1 MQKRAREVGPV
12 NKCER
17 RSFVMAGKKDNRY
30 DGMSASKAKRERAK
44 DEREALKRSA
54 RRTRAILIAVPVLII
69 ALIAGYYGRQVYIE
83 KNRTVASTDF
93 SAMLNEDGTIK
104 DVDVTQY
111 VKTFDVNDVKIAKAD
126 VEFTDEEMEED
137 IQSQLEAFKEL
148 STDETL
154 AVADGDEVSIDYV
167 GTMDGEEFEGGSAQD
182 YDLTIGSNSFIDDFE
197 TQLVGTHP
205 GDQVTVD
212 VTFPDPYENN
222 PDYAGKDASFAV
234 TVNGIYQLGEFNDAF
249 VKKNLSQYGNTVEE
263 YKEEIKKTNE
273 ESNLAAAVNNYVND
287 HISADS
293 YPKEYLKHLKSLQM
307 TMDQQEFDYMAQMYA
322 AYGMTFDY
330 ADVMAYK
337 QASSTEEYEK
347 MLTEA
352 AQKTCLTNMAYQE
365 LAAQAGITVTDEDYD
380 AFVEENSVTEEN
392 QETFGRAYLIQNYVL
407 PEKVRDYLTEHATVE

>member
-1 MQKRAREVGPV
+1 
-12 NKCER
+12 
-17 RSFVMAGKKDNRY
+17 MAGKKDNRY
-30 DGMSASKAKRERAK
+30 EGMSASKAKRERAK

-54 RRTRAILIAVPVLII
+54 RRTRAILIAIPVLII
-69 ALIAGYYGRQVYIE
+69 ALIAGYYGRQIYIE
-83 KNRTVASTDF
+83 KNKTVASTDY
-93 SAMLNEDGTIK
+93 SAMLNEDGSIK

-111 VKTFDVNDVKIAKAD
+111 VKTFDVNDVKIAKSD
-126 VEFTDEEMEED
+126 VEFTDEDMEEN
-137 IQSQLEAFKEL
+137 IQNQLETYKEL
-148 STDETL
+148 STDAELT
-154 AVADGDEVSIDYV
+154 VADGDEVNIDYV

-205 GDQVTVD
+205 GDKVTVD

-234 TVNGIYQLGEFNDAF
+234 TVNGIYQQGEFNNDF
-249 VKKNLSQYGNTVEE
+249 VKKNLSQYGNTVKE

-380 AFVEENSVTEEN
+380 AFLEENSVTEEN

>member
-1 MQKRAREVGPV
+1 
-12 NKCER
+12 
-17 RSFVMAGKKDNRY
+17 MAGKKDNRY
-30 DGMSASKAKRERAK
+30 EGMSASKAKRERAK

-54 RRTRAILIAVPVLII
+54 KRTRAILIAIPVLII
-69 ALIAGYYGRQVYIE
+69 ALIAGYYGRQIYIE
-83 KNRTVASTDF
+83 KNKTVASTDY
-93 SAMLNEDGTIK
+93 SAMLNEDGSIK

-111 VKTFDVNDVKIAKAD
+111 VKTFDVNDVKIAKSD
-126 VEFTDEEMEED
+126 VEFTDEDMEEN
-137 IQSQLEAFKEL
+137 IQNQLETYKEL
-148 STDETL
+148 STDAELT
-154 AVADGDEVSIDYV
+154 VADGDEVNIDYV

-205 GDQVTVD
+205 GDKVTVD

-234 TVNGIYQLGEFNDAF
+234 TVNGIYQLGEFNNDF
-249 VKKNLSQYGNTVEE
+249 VKKNLSQYGNTVKE
-263 YKEEIKKTNE
+263 YKAEIKKTNE

>member
-1 MQKRAREVGPV
+1 
-12 NKCER
+12 
-17 RSFVMAGKKDNRY
+17 MAGKKDNRY
-30 DGMSASKAKRERAK
+30 EGMSASKAKRERAK

-54 RRTRAILIAVPVLII
+54 KRTRAILIAIPVLII
-69 ALIAGYYGRQVYIE
+69 ALIAGYYGRQIYIE
-83 KNRTVASTDF
+83 KNKTVASTDY
-93 SAMLNEDGTIK
+93 SAMLNEDGSIK

-126 VEFTDEEMEED
+126 VEFTDEDMEEN
-137 IQSQLEAFKEL
+137 IQTQLETYKEL
-148 STDETL
+148 STDAELT
-154 AVADGDEVSIDYV
+154 VADGDEVNIDYV
-167 GTMDGEEFEGGSAQD
+167 GTMDGEEFEGGSAQA

-197 TQLVGTHP
+197 TQLVGSHP

-234 TVNGIYQLGEFNDAF
+234 TVNGIYQLGEFNNAF
-249 VKKNLSQYGNTVEE
+249 VKKNLSQYGNTVKE
-263 YKEEIKKTNE
+263 YKAEIKKTNE

-293 YPKEYLKHLKSLQM
+293 YPKDYIKHLKSLQM

-380 AFVEENSVTEEN
+380 AFLEENSVTEEN
-392 QETFGRAYLIQNYVL
+392 QESFGRAYLIQNYVL
-407 PEKVRDYLTEHATVE
+407 PEKVRDYLAEHATVE

>member
-1 MQKRAREVGPV
+1 
-12 NKCER
+12 
-17 RSFVMAGKKDNRY
+17 MAGKKDNRY
-30 DGMSASKAKRERAK
+30 EGMSASKAKRERAK

-54 RRTRAILIAVPVLII
+54 KRTRAILIAIPVLII

-83 KNRTVASTDF
+83 KNKTVASTDY
-93 SAMLNEDGTIK
+93 SAMLNEDGSIK

-111 VKTFDVNDVKIAKAD
+111 VKTFDVNDVKIAKSD
-126 VEFTDEEMEED
+126 VEFTDEDMEEN
-137 IQSQLEAFKEL
+137 IKNQLETYKEL
-148 STDETL
+148 STDAELT
-154 AVADGDEVSIDYV
+154 VADGDEVNIDYV
-167 GTMDGEEFEGGSAQD
+167 GTMDGEEFEGGSAQA

-205 GDQVTVD
+205 GDKVTVD

-234 TVNGIYQLGEFNDAF
+234 TVNGIYQLGEFNNAF
-249 VKKNLSQYGNTVEE
+249 VKKNLSQYGNTVKE

-293 YPKEYLKHLKSLQM
+293 YPKDYLKHLKSLQM

-330 ADVMAYK
+330 ANVMAYK

-380 AFVEENSVTEEN
+380 AFLEENSVTEEN
-392 QETFGRAYLIQNYVL
+392 QESFGRAYLIQNYVL
-407 PEKVRDYLTEHATVE
+407 PEKVRDYLAEHATVE

>member
-1 MQKRAREVGPV
+1 
-12 NKCER
+12 
-17 RSFVMAGKKDNRY
+17 MAGKKDNRY
-30 DGMSASKAKRERAK
+30 EGMSASKAKRERAK

-54 RRTRAILIAVPVLII
+54 KRTRAILIAIPVLII

-83 KNRTVASTDF
+83 KNKTVASTDY
-93 SAMLNEDGTIK
+93 SAMLNDDGSIK

-111 VKTFDVNDVKIAKAD
+111 VKTFDVNDVKIAKSD
-126 VEFTDEEMEED
+126 VEFTDEDMEEN
-137 IQSQLEAFKEL
+137 IKTQLETYKEL
-148 STDETL
+148 STDAELT
-154 AVADGDEVSIDYV
+154 VADGDEVNIDYV

-197 TQLVGTHP
+197 TQLVGSHP

-234 TVNGIYQLGEFNDAF
+234 TVNGIYQLGEFNNDF
-249 VKKNLSQYGNTVEE
+249 VKKNLSQYGKTVEE
-263 YKEEIKKTNE
+263 YKEEIRKTNE

-293 YPKEYLKHLKSLQM
+293 YPQDYLKHLKSLQM
-307 TMDQQEFDYMAQMYA
+307 TLDQQEFDYMAQMYA

-380 AFVEENSVTEEN
+380 AFLEENSVTEEN
-392 QETFGRAYLIQNYVL
+392 QESFGRAYLIQNYIL
-407 PEKVRDYLTEHATVE
+407 PEKVRDYLAEHATVE

>member
-1 MQKRAREVGPV
+1 
-12 NKCER
+12 
-17 RSFVMAGKKDNRY
+17 MAGKKDNRY
-30 DGMSASKAKRERAK
+30 EGMSASKAKRERAK

-54 RRTRAILIAVPVLII
+54 RRTRAILIAIPVLII
-69 ALIAGYYGRQVYIE
+69 ALIAGYAGRQVYIE
-83 KNRTVASTDF
+83 KNKTVASTDY
-93 SAMLNEDGTIK
+93 SAMLNDDGSIK

-111 VKTFDVNDVKIAKAD
+111 VKTFDINDVKIAKSD
-126 VEFTDEEMEED
+126 VEFTDEDMEEN
-137 IQSQLEAFKEL
+137 IKTQLETFKEL
-148 STDETL
+148 STDAELT
-154 AVADGDEVSIDYV
+154 VADGDEVNIDYV

-234 TVNGIYQLGEFNDAF
+234 TVNGIYQLGEFNNAF
-249 VKKNLSQYGNTVEE
+249 VKKNLSEYGNTVKE
-263 YKEEIKKTNE
+263 YKAEIKKTNE

-293 YPKEYLKHLKSLQM
+293 YPKDYIKHLKSLQM

-322 AYGMTFDY
+322 AYGMAFNYTN
-330 ADVMAYK
+330 VMEYK
-337 QASSTEEYEK
+337 QVSTTEEYEK
-347 MLTEA
+347 LLTEA
-352 AQKTCLTNMAYQE
+352 AQDTCLKNMAYQE
-365 LAAQAGITVTDEDYD
+365 LAAQAGITVTDEDFD
-380 AFVEENSVTEEN
+380 AFVEENSVDEES
-392 QETFGRAYLIQNYVL
+392 QETFGKAYLIQNYIL

>member
-1 MQKRAREVGPV
+1 
-12 NKCER
+12 
-17 RSFVMAGKKDNRY
+17 MAGKKDNRY
-30 DGMSASKAKRERAK
+30 EGMSASKAKRERAK

-54 RRTRAILIAVPVLII
+54 KRTRAILIAIPVLII
-69 ALIAGYYGRQVYIE
+69 ALIAGYYGRQIYIE
-83 KNRTVASTDF
+83 KNKTVASTDY
-93 SAMLNEDGTIK
+93 SAMLNEDGSIK

-111 VKTFDVNDVKIAKAD
+111 VKTFDVNDVKIAKSD
-126 VEFTDEEMEED
+126 VEFTDEDMEEN
-137 IQSQLEAFKEL
+137 IKNQLETYKEL
-148 STDETL
+148 STDAELT
-154 AVADGDEVSIDYV
+154 VADGDEVNIDYV

-197 TQLVGTHP
+197 TQLVGSHP

-234 TVNGIYQLGEFNDAF
+234 TVNGIYQLGEFNNAF
-249 VKKNLSQYGNTVEE
+249 VKKNLSQYGNTVKE
-263 YKEEIKKTNE
+263 YKAEIKKTNE

-287 HISADS
+287 NISADS
-293 YPKEYLKHLKSLQM
+293 YPKDYLKHLKSLQM

-380 AFVEENSVTEEN
+380 AFLEENSVTEEN
-392 QETFGRAYLIQNYVL
+392 QESFGRAYLIQKYVL
-407 PEKVRDYLTEHATVE
+407 PEKVRDYLAEHATVE

>member
-1 MQKRAREVGPV
+1 
-12 NKCER
+12 
-17 RSFVMAGKKDNRY
+17 MAGKKDNRY
-30 DGMSASKAKRERAK
+30 EGMSASKAKRERAK

-54 RRTRAILIAVPVLII
+54 KRTRAILIAIPVLII
-69 ALIAGYYGRQVYIE
+69 ALIAGYYGRQIYIE
-83 KNRTVASTDF
+83 KNKTVASTDY
-93 SAMLNEDGTIK
+93 SAMLNEDGSIK

-126 VEFTDEEMEED
+126 VEFTDEDMEEN
-137 IQSQLEAFKEL
+137 IQNQLETYKEL
-148 STDETL
+148 STDAELT
-154 AVADGDEVSIDYV
+154 VADGDEVNIDYV
-167 GTMDGEEFEGGSAQD
+167 GTMDGEEFEGGSAQA

-205 GDQVTVD
+205 GDKVTVD

-249 VKKNLSQYGNTVEE
+249 VKKNLSQYGNTVKE
-263 YKEEIKKTNE
+263 YKAEIKKTNE

-293 YPKEYLKHLKSLQM
+293 YPKDYLKHLKSLQM

-380 AFVEENSVTEEN
+380 AFLEENSVTEEN

>member
-1 MQKRAREVGPV
+1 
-12 NKCER
+12 
-17 RSFVMAGKKDNRY
+17 
-30 DGMSASKAKRERAK
+30 
-44 DEREALKRSA
+44 
-54 RRTRAILIAVPVLII
+54 
-69 ALIAGYYGRQVYIE
+69 
-83 KNRTVASTDF
+83 
-93 SAMLNEDGTIK
+93 MLNEDGSIK

-111 VKTFDVNDVKIAKAD
+111 VKTFDVNDVKIAKSD
-126 VEFTDEEMEED
+126 VEFTDEDMEEN
-137 IQSQLEAFKEL
+137 IQNQLETYKEL
-148 STDETL
+148 STDAELT
-154 AVADGDEVSIDYV
+154 VADGDEVNIDYV
-167 GTMDGEEFEGGSAQD
+167 GTMDGEEFEGGSAQA

-205 GDQVTVD
+205 GDKVTVD

-234 TVNGIYQLGEFNDAF
+234 TVNGIYQLGEFNNAF
-249 VKKNLSQYGNTVEE
+249 VKKNLSQYGNTVKE
-263 YKEEIKKTNE
+263 YKAEIKKTNE

>member
-1 MQKRAREVGPV
+1 
-12 NKCER
+12 
-17 RSFVMAGKKDNRY
+17 MAGKKDNRY
-30 DGMSASKAKRERAK
+30 EGMSASKAKRERAK

-54 RRTRAILIAVPVLII
+54 RRTRAILIAIPVLII
-69 ALIAGYYGRQVYIE
+69 ALIAGYYGRQIYIE
-83 KNRTVASTDF
+83 KNKTVASTDY
-93 SAMLNEDGTIK
+93 SAMLNEDGSIK

-111 VKTFDVNDVKIAKAD
+111 VKTFDVNDVKIAKSD
-126 VEFTDEEMEED
+126 VEFTDEDMEEN
-137 IQSQLEAFKEL
+137 IKNQLETYKEL
-148 STDETL
+148 STDAELT
-154 AVADGDEVSIDYV
+154 VADGDEVNIDYV
-167 GTMDGEEFEGGSAQD
+167 GTMDGEEFEGGSAQA

-205 GDQVTVD
+205 GDKVTVD

-234 TVNGIYQLGEFNDAF
+234 TVNGIYQLGEFNNAF
-249 VKKNLSQYGNTVEE
+249 VKKNLSQYGNTVKE
-263 YKEEIKKTNE
+263 YKAEIKKTNE

-293 YPKEYLKHLKSLQM
+293 YPKDYLKHLKSLQM

>member
-1 MQKRAREVGPV
+1 
-12 NKCER
+12 
-17 RSFVMAGKKDNRY
+17 MAGKKDNRY
-30 DGMSASKAKRERAK
+30 EGMSASKAKRERAK

-54 RRTRAILIAVPVLII
+54 KRTRAILIAIPVLII

-83 KNRTVASTDF
+83 KNKTVASTDY
-93 SAMLNEDGTIK
+93 SAMLNEDGSIK

-111 VKTFDVNDVKIAKAD
+111 VKTFDVNDVKIAKSD
-126 VEFTDEEMEED
+126 VEFTDEDMEEN
-137 IQSQLEAFKEL
+137 IKNQLETYKEL
-148 STDETL
+148 STDAELT
-154 AVADGDEVSIDYV
+154 VADGDEVNIDYV
-167 GTMDGEEFEGGSAQD
+167 GTMDGEEFEGGSAQA

-205 GDQVTVD
+205 GDKVTVD

-234 TVNGIYQLGEFNDAF
+234 TVNGIYQLGEFNNAF
-249 VKKNLSQYGNTVEE
+249 VKKNLSQYGNTVKE

-273 ESNLAAAVNNYVND
+273 ESNLAAAVNNYISD

-293 YPKEYLKHLKSLQM
+293 YPGDYLKHLKSLQM

-365 LAAQAGITVTDEDYD
+365 LAAQAGITVTDEDYE
-380 AFVEENSVTEEN
+380 AFLEENSVTEEN
-392 QETFGRAYLIQNYVL
+392 QESFGRAYLIQNYVL
-407 PEKVRDYLTEHATVE
+407 PEKVRNYLAEHATVE

>member
-1 MQKRAREVGPV
+1 
-12 NKCER
+12 
-17 RSFVMAGKKDNRY
+17 MAGKKDNRY
-30 DGMSASKAKRERAK
+30 EGMSASKAKRERAK

-54 RRTRAILIAVPVLII
+54 KRTRAILIAIPVLII

-83 KNRTVASTDF
+83 KNKTVASTDY
-93 SAMLNEDGTIK
+93 SAMLNEDGSIK

-111 VKTFDVNDVKIAKAD
+111 VKTFDVNDVKIAKSD
-126 VEFTDEEMEED
+126 VEFTDEDMEEN
-137 IQSQLEAFKEL
+137 IKNQLETYKEL
-148 STDETL
+148 STDAELT
-154 AVADGDEVSIDYV
+154 VADGDEVNIDYV
-167 GTMDGEEFEGGSAQD
+167 GTMDGEEFEGGSAQA

-205 GDQVTVD
+205 GDKVTVD

-234 TVNGIYQLGEFNDAF
+234 TVNGIYQLGEFNNAF
-249 VKKNLSQYGNTVEE
+249 VKKNLSQYGNTVKE
-263 YKEEIKKTNE
+263 YKAEIKKTNE
-273 ESNLAAAVNNYVND
+273 ESNLATAVNNYVND

-352 AQKTCLTNMAYQE
+352 AKKTCLTNMAYQE

>member
-1 MQKRAREVGPV
+1 
-12 NKCER
+12 
-17 RSFVMAGKKDNRY
+17 MAGKKDNRY
-30 DGMSASKAKRERAK
+30 EGMSASKAKRERAK

-54 RRTRAILIAVPVLII
+54 KRTRAILIAIPVLII
-69 ALIAGYYGRQVYIE
+69 ALIAGYYGRQIYIE
-83 KNRTVASTDF
+83 KNKTVASTDY
-93 SAMLNEDGTIK
+93 SAMLNEDGSIK

-111 VKTFDVNDVKIAKAD
+111 VKTFDVNDVKIAKSD
-126 VEFTDEEMEED
+126 VEFTDEDMEEN
-137 IQSQLEAFKEL
+137 IKTQLETYKEL
-148 STDETL
+148 STDAELT
-154 AVADGDEVSIDYV
+154 VADGDEVNIDYV
-167 GTMDGEEFEGGSAQD
+167 GTMDGEEFEGGSAQA

-197 TQLVGTHP
+197 TQLVGSHP

-234 TVNGIYQLGEFNDAF
+234 TVNGIYQLGEFNNAF
-249 VKKNLSQYGNTVEE
+249 VKKNLSQYGNTVKE
-263 YKEEIKKTNE
+263 YKAEIKKTNE

-287 HISADS
+287 NISADS

-380 AFVEENSVTEEN
+380 AFLEENSVTEEN
-392 QETFGRAYLIQNYVL
+392 QESFGRAYLIQNYVL
-407 PEKVRDYLTEHATVE
+407 PEKVRDYLAEHATVE

>member
-1 MQKRAREVGPV
+1 
-12 NKCER
+12 
-17 RSFVMAGKKDNRY
+17 MAGKKDNRY
-30 DGMSASKAKRERAK
+30 EGMSASKAKRERAK

-54 RRTRAILIAVPVLII
+54 KRTRAILIAIPVLII

-83 KNRTVASTDF
+83 KNKTVASTDY
-93 SAMLNEDGTIK
+93 SAMLNEDGSIK

-126 VEFTDEEMEED
+126 VEFTDEDMEEN
-137 IQSQLEAFKEL
+137 IKNQLETYKEL
-148 STDETL
+148 STDAELT
-154 AVADGDEVSIDYV
+154 VADGDEVNIDYV
-167 GTMDGEEFEGGSAQD
+167 GTMDGEEFEGGNAQA

-205 GDQVTVD
+205 GDKVTVD

-234 TVNGIYQLGEFNDAF
+234 TVNGIYQLGEFNNAF
-249 VKKNLSQYGNTVEE
+249 VKKNLSQYGNTVKE

-293 YPKEYLKHLKSLQM
+293 YPKDYLKHLKSLQM

-352 AQKTCLTNMAYQE
+352 AQQTCLTNMAYQE

-380 AFVEENSVTEEN
+380 AFLEENSVTEEN

>member
-1 MQKRAREVGPV
+1 
-12 NKCER
+12 
-17 RSFVMAGKKDNRY
+17 MAGKKDNRY
-30 DGMSASKAKRERAK
+30 EGMSASKAKRERAK

-54 RRTRAILIAVPVLII
+54 KRTRAILIAIPVLII

-83 KNRTVASTDF
+83 KNKTVASTDY
-93 SAMLNEDGTIK
+93 SAMLNDDGSIK

-111 VKTFDVNDVKIAKAD
+111 VKTFDVNDVKIAKSD
-126 VEFTDEEMEED
+126 VEFTDEDMEEN
-137 IQSQLEAFKEL
+137 IKTQLETYKEL
-148 STDETL
+148 STDAELT
-154 AVADGDEVSIDYV
+154 VADGDEVNIDYV
-167 GTMDGEEFEGGSAQD
+167 GTMDGEEFEGGSAQA

-197 TQLVGTHP
+197 TQLVGSHP

-222 PDYAGKDASFAV
+222 PAYAGKDASFAV
-234 TVNGIYQLGEFNDAF
+234 TVNGIYQLGEFNNDF
-249 VKKNLSQYGNTVEE
+249 VKKNLSQYGKTVEE
-263 YKEEIKKTNE
+263 YKAEIKKTNE

-293 YPKEYLKHLKSLQM
+293 YPKDYLKHLKSLQM

-380 AFVEENSVTEEN
+380 AFLEENSVTEEN
-392 QETFGRAYLIQNYVL
+392 QESFGRAYLIQNYIL
-407 PEKVRDYLTEHATVE
+407 PEKVRDYLAEHATVE

>member
-1 MQKRAREVGPV
+1 
-12 NKCER
+12 
-17 RSFVMAGKKDNRY
+17 MAGKKDNRY
-30 DGMSASKAKRERAK
+30 EGMSASKAKRERAK

-54 RRTRAILIAVPVLII
+54 KRTRAILIAIPVLII
-69 ALIAGYYGRQVYIE
+69 ALIAGYYGRQIYIE
-83 KNRTVASTDF
+83 KNKTVASTDY
-93 SAMLNEDGTIK
+93 SAMLNEDGSIK

-126 VEFTDEEMEED
+126 VEFTDEDMEEN
-137 IQSQLEAFKEL
+137 IQTQLETYKEL
-148 STDETL
+148 STDAELT
-154 AVADGDEVSIDYV
+154 VADGDEVNIDYV
-167 GTMDGEEFEGGSAQD
+167 GTMDGEEFEGGSAQA

-197 TQLVGTHP
+197 TQLVGSHP

-234 TVNGIYQLGEFNDAF
+234 TVNGIYQLGEFNNAF
-249 VKKNLSQYGNTVEE
+249 VKKNLSQYGNTVKE
-263 YKEEIKKTNE
+263 YKAEIKKTNE

-293 YPKEYLKHLKSLQM
+293 YPKDYLKHLKSLQM

-380 AFVEENSVTEEN
+380 AFLEENSVTEEN
-392 QETFGRAYLIQNYVL
+392 QESFGRAYLIQNYVL
-407 PEKVRDYLTEHATVE
+407 PEKVRDYLAEHATVE

>member
-1 MQKRAREVGPV
+1 
-12 NKCER
+12 
-17 RSFVMAGKKDNRY
+17 MAGKKDNRY
-30 DGMSASKAKRERAK
+30 EGMSASKAKRERAK

-54 RRTRAILIAVPVLII
+54 KRTRAILIAIPVLII

-83 KNRTVASTDF
+83 KNKTVASTDY
-93 SAMLNEDGTIK
+93 SAMLNDDGSIK

-111 VKTFDVNDVKIAKAD
+111 VKTFDVNDVKIAKSD
-126 VEFTDEEMEED
+126 VEFTDEDMEEN
-137 IQSQLEAFKEL
+137 IKTQLETYKEL
-148 STDETL
+148 STDAELT
-154 AVADGDEVSIDYV
+154 VADGDEVNIDYV
-167 GTMDGEEFEGGSAQD
+167 GTMDGEEFEGGSAQA

-197 TQLVGTHP
+197 TQLVGSHP

-234 TVNGIYQLGEFNDAF
+234 TVNGIYQLGEFNNDF
-249 VKKNLSQYGNTVEE
+249 VKKNLSQYGKTVEE
-263 YKEEIKKTNE
+263 YKAEIKKTNE

-293 YPKEYLKHLKSLQM
+293 YPKDYLKHLKSLQM

-380 AFVEENSVTEEN
+380 AFLEENSVTEEN
-392 QETFGRAYLIQNYVL
+392 QESFGRAYLIQNYIL
-407 PEKVRDYLTEHATVE
+407 PEKVRDYLAEHATVE

>member
-1 MQKRAREVGPV
+1 
-12 NKCER
+12 
-17 RSFVMAGKKDNRY
+17 MAGKKDNRY
-30 DGMSASKAKRERAK
+30 EGMSASKAKRERAK

-54 RRTRAILIAVPVLII
+54 KRTRAILIAIPVLII
-69 ALIAGYYGRQVYIE
+69 ALIAGYYGRQIYIE
-83 KNRTVASTDF
+83 KNKTVASTDY
-93 SAMLNEDGTIK
+93 SAMLNEDGSIK

-111 VKTFDVNDVKIAKAD
+111 VKTFDVNDVKIAKSD
-126 VEFTDEEMEED
+126 VEFTDEDMEEN
-137 IQSQLEAFKEL
+137 IKTQLETYKEL
-148 STDETL
+148 STDAELT
-154 AVADGDEVSIDYV
+154 VADGDEVNIDYV
-167 GTMDGEEFEGGSAQD
+167 GTMDGEEFEGGSAQA

-197 TQLVGTHP
+197 TQLVGSHP
-205 GDQVTVD
+205 GDKVTVD

-234 TVNGIYQLGEFNDAF
+234 TVNGIYQLGEFNNAF
-249 VKKNLSQYGNTVEE
+249 VKKNLSQYGNTVKE
-263 YKEEIKKTNE
+263 YKAEIKKTNE

-287 HISADS
+287 NISADS
-293 YPKEYLKHLKSLQM
+293 YPKDYLKHLKSLQM

-380 AFVEENSVTEEN
+380 AFVEENSVDEEN
-392 QETFGRAYLIQNYVL
+392 QESFGRAYLIQTYIL
-407 PEKVRDYLTEHATVE
+407 PEKVRDYLAEHATVE

>member
-1 MQKRAREVGPV
+1 
-12 NKCER
+12 
-17 RSFVMAGKKDNRY
+17 MAGKKDNRY
-30 DGMSASKAKRERAK
+30 EGMSASKAKRERAK

-54 RRTRAILIAVPVLII
+54 KRTRAILIAIPVLII
-69 ALIAGYYGRQVYIE
+69 ALIAGYYGRQIYIE
-83 KNRTVASTDF
+83 KNKTVASTDY
-93 SAMLNEDGTIK
+93 SAMLNEDGSIK

-111 VKTFDVNDVKIAKAD
+111 VKTFDVNDVKIAKSD
-126 VEFTDEEMEED
+126 VEFTDEDMEEN
-137 IQSQLEAFKEL
+137 IQNQLETYKEL
-148 STDETL
+148 STDAELT
-154 AVADGDEVSIDYV
+154 VADGDEVNIDYV

-205 GDQVTVD
+205 GDKVTVD

-234 TVNGIYQLGEFNDAF
+234 TVNGIYQLGEFNNAF
-249 VKKNLSQYGNTVEE
+249 VKKNLSQYGNTVKE

-273 ESNLAAAVNNYVND
+273 ESNLATAVNNYVND

-293 YPKEYLKHLKSLQM
+293 YPKDYLKHLKSLQM

-380 AFVEENSVTEEN
+380 AFLEENSVTEEN

>member
-1 MQKRAREVGPV
+1 
-12 NKCER
+12 
-17 RSFVMAGKKDNRY
+17 MAGKKDNRY
-30 DGMSASKAKRERAK
+30 EGMSASKAKRERAK

-54 RRTRAILIAVPVLII
+54 KRTRAILIAIPVLII

-83 KNRTVASTDF
+83 KNKTVASTDY
-93 SAMLNEDGTIK
+93 SAMLNEDGSIK

-111 VKTFDVNDVKIAKAD
+111 VKTFDVNDVKIAKSD
-126 VEFTDEEMEED
+126 VEFTDEDMEEN
-137 IQSQLEAFKEL
+137 IKNQLETYKEL
-148 STDETL
+148 STDAELT
-154 AVADGDEVSIDYV
+154 VADGDEVNIDYV
-167 GTMDGEEFEGGSAQD
+167 GTMDGEEFEGGSAQA

-205 GDQVTVD
+205 GDKVTVD

-234 TVNGIYQLGEFNDAF
+234 TVNGIYQLGEFNNAF
-249 VKKNLSQYGNTVEE
+249 VKKNLSQYGNTVKE
-263 YKEEIKKTNE
+263 YKAEIKKTNE

-352 AQKTCLTNMAYQE
+352 AQQTCLTNMAYQE

-380 AFVEENSVTEEN
+380 AFLEENSVTEEN
-392 QETFGRAYLIQNYVL
+392 QESFGRAYLIQNYVL
-407 PEKVRDYLTEHATVE
+407 PEKVRDYLAEHATVE

>member
-1 MQKRAREVGPV
+1 
-12 NKCER
+12 
-17 RSFVMAGKKDNRY
+17 MAGKKDNRY
-30 DGMSASKAKRERAK
+30 EGMSASKAKRERAK

-54 RRTRAILIAVPVLII
+54 KRTRAILIAIPVLII
-69 ALIAGYYGRQVYIE
+69 ALIAGYYGRQIYIE
-83 KNRTVASTDF
+83 KNKTVASTDY
-93 SAMLNEDGTIK
+93 SAMLNEDGSIK

-111 VKTFDVNDVKIAKAD
+111 VKTFDVNDVKIAKSD
-126 VEFTDEEMEED
+126 VEFTDEDMEEN
-137 IQSQLEAFKEL
+137 IKTQLETYKEL
-148 STDETL
+148 STDAELT
-154 AVADGDEVSIDYV
+154 VADGDEVNIDYV
-167 GTMDGEEFEGGSAQD
+167 GTMDGEEFEGGSAQA

-197 TQLVGTHP
+197 TQLVGSHP
-205 GDQVTVD
+205 GDQLTVD

-234 TVNGIYQLGEFNDAF
+234 TVNGIYQLGEFNNAF
-249 VKKNLSQYGNTVEE
+249 VKKNLSQYGNTVKE
-263 YKEEIKKTNE
+263 YKAEIKKTNE

-293 YPKEYLKHLKSLQM
+293 YPKDYIKHLKSLQM

-380 AFVEENSVTEEN
+380 AFLEENSVTEEN
-392 QETFGRAYLIQNYVL
+392 QESFGRAYLIQNYVL
-407 PEKVRDYLTEHATVE
+407 PEKVRDYLAEHATFAAAGLIFS

>member
-1 MQKRAREVGPV
+1 
-12 NKCER
+12 
-17 RSFVMAGKKDNRY
+17 MAGKKDNRY
-30 DGMSASKAKRERAK
+30 EGMSASKAKRERAK

-54 RRTRAILIAVPVLII
+54 RRTRAILIAIPVLII
-69 ALIAGYYGRQVYIE
+69 ALIAGYYGRQIYIE
-83 KNRTVASTDF
+83 KNKTVASTDY
-93 SAMLNEDGTIK
+93 SAMLNEDGSIK

-111 VKTFDVNDVKIAKAD
+111 VKTFDVNDVKIAKSD
-126 VEFTDEEMEED
+126 VEFTDEDMEEN
-137 IQSQLEAFKEL
+137 IQNQLETYKEL
-148 STDETL
+148 STDAELT
-154 AVADGDEVSIDYV
+154 VADGDEVNIDYV

-205 GDQVTVD
+205 GDKVTVD

-234 TVNGIYQLGEFNDAF
+234 TVNGIYQLGEFNNAF
-249 VKKNLSQYGNTVEE
+249 VKKNLSQYGNTVKE
-263 YKEEIKKTNE
+263 YKAEIKKTNE

-293 YPKEYLKHLKSLQM
+293 YPKDYLKHLKSLQM

-380 AFVEENSVTEEN
+380 AFLEENSVTEEN

>member
-1 MQKRAREVGPV
+1 
-12 NKCER
+12 
-17 RSFVMAGKKDNRY
+17 MAGKKDNRY
-30 DGMSASKAKRERAK
+30 EGMSASKAKRERAK

-54 RRTRAILIAVPVLII
+54 KRTRAILIAIPVLII
-69 ALIAGYYGRQVYIE
+69 ALIAGYYGRQIYIE
-83 KNRTVASTDF
+83 KNKTVASTDY
-93 SAMLNEDGTIK
+93 SAMLNEDGSIK

-126 VEFTDEEMEED
+126 VEFTDEDMEEN
-137 IQSQLEAFKEL
+137 IKTQLETYKEL
-148 STDETL
+148 STDAELT
-154 AVADGDEVSIDYV
+154 VADGDEVNIDYV
-167 GTMDGEEFEGGSAQD
+167 GTMDGEEFEGGSAQA

-197 TQLVGTHP
+197 TQLVGSHP
-205 GDQVTVD
+205 GDQLTVD

-234 TVNGIYQLGEFNDAF
+234 TVNGIYQLGEFNNAF
-249 VKKNLSQYGNTVEE
+249 VKKNLSQYGNTVKE
-263 YKEEIKKTNE
+263 YKAEIKKTNE

-293 YPKEYLKHLKSLQM
+293 YPKDYIKHLKSLQM

-337 QASSTEEYEK
+337 QVSSTAEYEK
-347 MLTEA
+347 MLTEE
-352 AQKTCLTNMAYQE
+352 AQKTCLKNMAYQE

-380 AFVEENSVTEEN
+380 AFLEENSVTEEN
-392 QETFGRAYLIQNYVL
+392 QESFGRAYLIQNYVL
-407 PEKVRDYLTEHATVE
+407 PEKVRDYLAEHATVE

>member
-1 MQKRAREVGPV
+1 
-12 NKCER
+12 
-17 RSFVMAGKKDNRY
+17 MAGKKDNRY
-30 DGMSASKAKRERAK
+30 EGMSASKAKRERAK

-54 RRTRAILIAVPVLII
+54 KRTRAILIAIPVLII
-69 ALIAGYYGRQVYIE
+69 ALIAGYYGRQIYIE
-83 KNRTVASTDF
+83 KNKTVASTDY
-93 SAMLNEDGTIK
+93 SAMLNEDGSIK

-111 VKTFDVNDVKIAKAD
+111 VKTFDVNDVKIAKSD
-126 VEFTDEEMEED
+126 VEFTEEDMEEN
-137 IQSQLEAFKEL
+137 IKNQLETYKEL
-148 STDETL
+148 STDAELT
-154 AVADGDEVSIDYV
+154 VADGDEVNIDYV
-167 GTMDGEEFEGGSAQD
+167 GTMDGEEFEGGSAQA

-197 TQLVGTHP
+197 TQLVGSHP

-234 TVNGIYQLGEFNDAF
+234 TVNGIYQLGEFNNAF
-249 VKKNLSQYGNTVEE
+249 VKKNLSQYGNTVKE
-263 YKEEIKKTNE
+263 YKAEIKKTNE

-287 HISADS
+287 HISAES
-293 YPKEYLKHLKSLQM
+293 YPKDYIKHLKSLQM

-365 LAAQAGITVTDEDYD
+365 LAAQAGITVTDEDFD
-380 AFVEENSVTEEN
+380 AFVEENSVDEEN
-392 QETFGRAYLIQNYVL
+392 QESFGRAYLIQTYIL
-407 PEKVRDYLTEHATVE
+407 PEKVRDYLAEHATVE

>member
-1 MQKRAREVGPV
+1 
-12 NKCER
+12 
-17 RSFVMAGKKDNRY
+17 MAGKKDNRY
-30 DGMSASKAKRERAK
+30 EGMSASKAKRERAK

-54 RRTRAILIAVPVLII
+54 RRTRAILIAIPVLII
-69 ALIAGYYGRQVYIE
+69 ALIAGYYGRQIYIE
-83 KNRTVASTDF
+83 KNKTVASTDY
-93 SAMLNEDGTIK
+93 SAMLNEDGSIK

-111 VKTFDVNDVKIAKAD
+111 VKTFDVNDVKIAKSD
-126 VEFTDEEMEED
+126 VEFTDEDMEEN
-137 IQSQLEAFKEL
+137 IQNQLETYKEL
-148 STDETL
+148 STDAELT
-154 AVADGDEVSIDYV
+154 VADGDEVNIDYV

-205 GDQVTVD
+205 GDKVTVD

-234 TVNGIYQLGEFNDAF
+234 TVNGIYQLGEFNNAF
-249 VKKNLSQYGNTVEE
+249 VKKNLSQYGNTVKE
-263 YKEEIKKTNE
+263 YKAEIKKTNE

-380 AFVEENSVTEEN
+380 AFLEENSVTEEN

>member
-1 MQKRAREVGPV
+1 
-12 NKCER
+12 
-17 RSFVMAGKKDNRY
+17 MAGKKDNRY
-30 DGMSASKAKRERAK
+30 EGMSASKAKRERAK

-54 RRTRAILIAVPVLII
+54 RRTRAILIAIPVLII
-69 ALIAGYYGRQVYIE
+69 ALIAGYAGRQVYIE
-83 KNRTVASTDF
+83 KNKTVASTDY
-93 SAMLNEDGTIK
+93 SAMLNDDGSIK

-111 VKTFDVNDVKIAKAD
+111 VKTFDINDVKIAKSD
-126 VEFTDEEMEED
+126 VEFTDEDMEEN
-137 IQSQLEAFKEL
+137 IKTQLETYKEL
-148 STDETL
+148 STDAELT
-154 AVADGDEVSIDYV
+154 VADGDEVNIDYV

-234 TVNGIYQLGEFNDAF
+234 TVNGIYQLGEFNNAF
-249 VKKNLSQYGNTVEE
+249 VKKNLSEYGNTVKE
-263 YKEEIKKTNE
+263 YKAEIKKTNE

-293 YPKEYLKHLKSLQM
+293 YPKDYIKHLKSLQM

-322 AYGMTFDY
+322 AYGMAFNYTN
-330 ADVMAYK
+330 VMEYK
-337 QASSTEEYEK
+337 QVSTTEEYEK
-347 MLTEA
+347 LLTEA
-352 AQKTCLTNMAYQE
+352 AQDTCLKNMAYQE
-365 LAAQAGITVTDEDYD
+365 LAAQAGITVTDEDFD
-380 AFVEENSVTEEN
+380 AFVEENSVDEES
-392 QETFGRAYLIQNYVL
+392 QETFGKAYLIQNYIL

>member
-1 MQKRAREVGPV
+1 
-12 NKCER
+12 
-17 RSFVMAGKKDNRY
+17 MAGKKDNRY
-30 DGMSASKAKRERAK
+30 EGMSASKAKRERAK

-54 RRTRAILIAVPVLII
+54 KRTRAILIAIPVLII
-69 ALIAGYYGRQVYIE
+69 ALIAGYYGRQIYIE
-83 KNRTVASTDF
+83 KNNTVASTDY
-93 SAMLNEDGTIK
+93 SAMLNEDGSIK

-111 VKTFDVNDVKIAKAD
+111 VKTFDVNDVKIAKSD
-126 VEFTDEEMEED
+126 VEFTDEDMEEN
-137 IQSQLEAFKEL
+137 IKTQLETYKEL
-148 STDETL
+148 STDAELT
-154 AVADGDEVSIDYV
+154 VADGDEVNIDYV
-167 GTMDGEEFEGGSAQD
+167 GTMDGEEFEGGSAQA

-197 TQLVGTHP
+197 TQLVGSHP
-205 GDQVTVD
+205 GDQLTVD

-234 TVNGIYQLGEFNDAF
+234 TVNGIYQLGEFNNAF
-249 VKKNLSQYGNTVEE
+249 VKKNLSQYGNTVKE
-263 YKEEIKKTNE
+263 YKAEIKKTNE

-293 YPKEYLKHLKSLQM
+293 YPKDYIKHLKSLQM

-337 QASSTEEYEK
+337 QVSSTAEYEK
-347 MLTEA
+347 MLTEE
-352 AQKTCLTNMAYQE
+352 AQKTCLKNMAYQE

-392 QETFGRAYLIQNYVL
+392 QESFGRAYLIQNYVL
-407 PEKVRDYLTEHATVE
+407 PEKVRDYLAEHATVE

>member
-1 MQKRAREVGPV
+1 
-12 NKCER
+12 
-17 RSFVMAGKKDNRY
+17 MAGKKDNRY
-30 DGMSASKAKRERAK
+30 EGMSASKAKRERAK

-54 RRTRAILIAVPVLII
+54 KRTRAILIAIPVLII
-69 ALIAGYYGRQVYIE
+69 ALIAGYYGRQIYIE
-83 KNRTVASTDF
+83 KNKTVASTDY
-93 SAMLNEDGTIK
+93 SAMLNEDGSIK

-126 VEFTDEEMEED
+126 VEFTDEDMEEN
-137 IQSQLEAFKEL
+137 IKTQLETYKEL
-148 STDETL
+148 STDAELT
-154 AVADGDEVSIDYV
+154 VADGDEVNIDYV
-167 GTMDGEEFEGGSAQD
+167 GTMDGEEFEGGSAQA

-197 TQLVGTHP
+197 TQLVGSHP
-205 GDQVTVD
+205 GDQLTVD

-234 TVNGIYQLGEFNDAF
+234 TVNGIYQLGEFNNAF
-249 VKKNLSQYGNTVEE
+249 VKKNLSQYGNTVKE
-263 YKEEIKKTNE
+263 YKAEIKKTNE

-293 YPKEYLKHLKSLQM
+293 YPKDYIKHLKSLQM

-347 MLTEA
+347 MLTEE
-352 AQKTCLTNMAYQE
+352 AQKTCLKNMAYQE

-380 AFVEENSVTEEN
+380 AFLEENSVTEEN
-392 QETFGRAYLIQNYVL
+392 QESFGRAYLIQNYVL
-407 PEKVRDYLTEHATVE
+407 PEKVRDYLAEHATVE